1 MTTQE
6 RIAKVR
12 LFTVKPD
19 LSALN
24 DREREALRHAVRASE
39 IMTSIY
45 LDQAYD
51 GNRRIMEELMRS
63 PNAESRN
70 LLQYFNIHGCP
81 WDSYN
86 HDEPFIPGVG
96 PKPKF
101 GAFYPPDL
109 TKEEWEAWLKDH
121 PRDRDAFESNYTV
134 IIRPW
139 FDTKLGRKTG
149 LSAQPYSWAYAEYLK
164 EAAGELYAAA
174 SCTPDGALKSFLKAR
189 ADAFLSNDYFESDC
203 LWVDTDGHPFE
214 MTIGPYEVYF
224 DELLGL
230 KASFESFVALPDKA
244 ATEALAK
251 FSPLVPAFDMI
262 LAEEFGFKP
271 KGSAIP
277 LEVVADVHRGGEA
290 AFGYGFVAYNL
301 PNNRK
306 VHELKGSKKVFSATM
321 MRAKFDTLAYPVA
334 ERVLS
339 VNDLWHMKFEN
350 RLLFVLGHELAH
362 GLGPTTVKDGDREV
376 PFETKLGDLHSALEE
391 AKADMLGVRL
401 LAFFHKKGL
410 IDEDTLYGVV
420 VTQAVTFA
428 QQCRRGFKEAH
439 AKGNLIEYNWLKK
452 ADAISYNE
460 KTGAFG
466 IHYERA
472 LDAMK
477 RLSTEFLNLQ
487 QAGDYNRAKAFVEE
501 WTSVP
506 PEAGVIADRLTDLPK
521 AVHPVFDLSE
531 L

>member
-1 MTTQE
+1 MTVQE

-12 LFTVKPD
+12 LFNVKPD
-19 LSALN
+19 FSTLTDGERAALLYAVSA
-24 DREREALRHAVRASE
+24 SK
-39 IMTSIY
+39 IMTAIY
-45 LDQAYD
+45 LDQAYE
-51 GNRRIMEELMRS
+51 GNRQIVEKLMRS
-63 PNAESRN
+63 QDAESQD
-70 LLQYFNIHGCP
+70 LLTYFGIQGCP

-101 GAFYPPDL
+101 GSFYPPDL
-109 TKEEWEAWLKDH
+109 TKEEWEAWLKTH
-121 PRDRDAFESNYTV
+121 PHDRDAFESNYTV
-134 IIRPW
+134 IVRPW
-139 FDTKLGRKTG
+139 FDPKLARND
-149 LSAQPYSWAYAEYLK
+149 LAAFPYSWAYAEYLE
-164 EAAGELYAAA
+164 EAANKLCAAA
-174 SCTPDGALKSFLKAR
+174 SCLPEGALKSFLKAR
-189 ADAFLSNDYFESDC
+189 AEAFLSNDYFESDC
-203 LWVDTDGHPFE
+203 LWVDTNGNPFE
-214 MTIGPYEVYF
+214 VTIGPYEVYF

-230 KASFESFVALPDKA
+230 KASFESFIALPDKA
-244 ATEALAK
+244 ATEALTK
-251 FSPLVPAFDMI
+251 FSPHVPDFDKI
-262 LAEEFGFKP
+262 LAGEFGFKP

-290 AFGYGFVAYNL
+290 AFGNGFVAYNL

-339 VNDLWHMKFEN
+339 PNDLNHMKFEN

-401 LAFFHKKGL
+401 LVFFRERGL
-410 IDEDTLYGVV
+410 ISEEILQGVV
-420 VTQAVTFA
+420 VTQAATFA
-428 QQCRRGFKEAH
+428 QQCRRGFNEAH
-439 AKGNLIEYNWLKK
+439 AKGNLIEYNWLKR
-452 ADAISYNE
+452 ADAIRYDE
-460 KTGAFG
+460 KTGTFD

-472 LDAMK
+472 LDAMM
-477 RLSTEFLNLQ
+477 RLATEFLNLQ
-487 QAGDYNRAKAFVEE
+487 KAGDYARAKAFVEE
-501 WTSVP
+501 WTKIP
-506 PEAGVIADRLTDLPK
+506 PEAAVIANRLADLPK
-521 AVHPVFDLSE
+521 AVHPVYDLSE